1 MQTLKGYLPGTQ
13 LNSIMG
19 SKSQRIA
26 VAREDRRTRL
36 ITAAAGAGA
45 GMLAA
50 TFVCPLDVVKTRLQV
65 NRLPA
70 SAQSMRGGVILGHL
84 GKIFREEGVKGLYCG
99 FSSTMVALLVNW
111 AVYFTVY
118 EQLKKVLQTRQ
129 ARRNGNNASDQCG
142 VYPKLSVG
150 ANMLASAGAG
160 ATTILVTNP
169 LWVVKTRIQTQQ
181 LRPDLIPYKGL
192 YSALRRI
199 FREEGARGLYSG
211 VVPALAGISHVAI
224 QFPLF
229 EFFKN
234 HLAEKEGTSVEK
246 LPVRQVAMATSAAKV
261 IASTITYPHEVV
273 RSRLQEQGVARLEQ
287 LRYTGVVDCIK
298 KISLH
303 EGFGGFYR
311 GYAANL
317 MRTTPAAVITFT
329 SYEMILRHLK
339 NIFPPKGN

>member
-1 MQTLKGYLPGTQ
+1 MTPRMAKKGNG
-13 LNSIMG
+13 G
-19 SKSQRIA
+19 SVVLA
-26 VAREDRRTRL
+26 VSPRDDRRSKF
-36 ITAAAGAGA
+36 ITAVAGAGA

-65 NRLPA
+65 NRMGY
-70 SAQSMRGGVILGHL
+70 QNINGTMVLGHL
-84 GKIFREEGVKGLYCG
+84 GKIFKEEGVKGLYCG

-118 EQLKKVLQTRQ
+118 EQLKSMLQAQ
-129 ARRNGNNASDQCG
+129 EARRNGGNG
-142 VYPKLSVG
+142 HYPPPRLSVG

-169 LWVVKTRIQTQQ
+169 LWVVKTRIQTQS
-181 LRPDLIPYKGL
+181 LRPDLVPYKGVV
-192 YSALRRI
+192 SALRRI

-229 EFFKN
+229 EFLKN
-234 HLAEKEGTSVEK
+234 QLAVREGTTVEK
-246 LPVRQVAMATSAAKV
+246 LPVGQVAMATSAAKV

-273 RSRLQEQGVARLEQ
+273 RSRLQEQGLAKLEQ
-287 LRYTGVVDCIK
+287 LRYNGVFDCIK
-298 KISLH
+298 KISVH
-303 EGFGGFYR
+303 EGLGGFYR
-311 GYAANL
+311 GYATNL

-329 SYEMILRHLK
+329 SFEMILRQLK
-339 NIFPPKGN
+339 IIFPPKGN

>member
-1 MQTLKGYLPGTQ
+1 MAKKGNGVAL
-13 LNSIMG
+13 
-19 SKSQRIA
+19 A
-26 VAREDRRTRL
+26 VARDDRRTKF

-65 NRLPA
+65 NRMGY
-70 SAQSMRGGVILGHL
+70 QNINGTMVLGHL

-118 EQLKKVLQTRQ
+118 EQLKIVLQTQ
-129 ARRNGNNASDQCG
+129 EARRTGVATNAC
-142 VYPKLSVG
+142 PRLSVG

-169 LWVVKTRIQTQQ
+169 LWVVKTRIQTQS
-181 LRPDLIPYKGL
+181 LRPDIIPYQGVF
-192 YSALRRI
+192 SALRRI

-229 EFFKN
+229 EFLKTQ
-234 HLAEKEGTSVEK
+234 LATRDGTTVEK
-246 LPVRQVAMATSAAKV
+246 LPVGQVAMATSAAKV

-273 RSRLQEQGVARLEQ
+273 RSRLQEQGIAKLDQ
-287 LRYTGVVDCIK
+287 LRYTGVFDCIK
-298 KISLH
+298 KISVH
-303 EGFGGFYR
+303 EGLGGFYR
-311 GYAANL
+311 GYATNL

-329 SYEMILRHLK
+329 SFEMILRQLK
-339 NIFPPKGN
+339 IIFPLEGN

>member
-1 MQTLKGYLPGTQ
+1 MAKKGSVAL
-13 LNSIMG
+13 
-19 SKSQRIA
+19 A
-26 VAREDRRTRL
+26 VVNPRDDRRGKF

-65 NRLPA
+65 NRMGY
-70 SAQSMRGGVILGHL
+70 QNINGTMVLGHL

-118 EQLKKVLQTRQ
+118 EQLKTMLQ
-129 ARRNGNNASDQCG
+129 AREAHSTGR
-142 VYPKLSVG
+142 LSVG

-169 LWVVKTRIQTQQ
+169 LWVVKTRIQTQS
-181 LRPDLIPYKGL
+181 LRPDLVPYKGVV
-192 YSALRRI
+192 SALRRI

-229 EFFKN
+229 EFLKSR
-234 HLAEKEGTSVEK
+234 LAVREGTTVEK
-246 LPVRQVAMATSAAKV
+246 LPVGQVAMATSAAKV

-273 RSRLQEQGVARLEQ
+273 RSRLQEQGLAKLEQ
-287 LRYTGVVDCIK
+287 LRYNGVFDCIK
-298 KISLH
+298 KISVH
-303 EGFGGFYR
+303 EGLGGFYR
-311 GYAANL
+311 GYATNL

-329 SYEMILRHLK
+329 SFEMILRQLK
-339 NIFPPKGN
+339 IIFPPKGN

>member
-1 MQTLKGYLPGTQ
+1 MTVPRMAKKGNGVVL
-13 LNSIMG
+13 
-19 SKSQRIA
+19 A
-26 VAREDRRTRL
+26 VARDDRRTKF

-65 NRLPA
+65 NRMGY
-70 SAQSMRGGVILGHL
+70 QNINGTMVLGHL

-118 EQLKKVLQTRQ
+118 EQLKTVLQTQ
-129 ARRNGNNASDQCG
+129 EARRSGVAANGC
-142 VYPKLSVG
+142 PRLSVG

-169 LWVVKTRIQTQQ
+169 LWVVKTRIQTQS
-181 LRPDLIPYKGL
+181 LRPDIIPYQGVF
-192 YSALRRI
+192 SALRRI
-199 FREEGARGLYSG
+199 FHEEGARGLYSG

-229 EFFKN
+229 EFLKTQ
-234 HLAEKEGTSVEK
+234 LAAREGTTVEN
-246 LPVRQVAMATSAAKV
+246 LPVGQVAMATSAAKV

-273 RSRLQEQGVARLEQ
+273 RSRLQEQGIAKLEQ
-287 LRYTGVVDCIK
+287 LRYTGVFDCIK
-298 KISLH
+298 KISVH
-303 EGFGGFYR
+303 EGLGGFYR
-311 GYAANL
+311 GYATNL

-329 SYEMILRHLK
+329 SFEMILRQLK
-339 NIFPPKGN
+339 VIFPPKGN

>member
-1 MQTLKGYLPGTQ
+1 MAKKG
-13 LNSIMG
+13 
-19 SKSQRIA
+19 SQGVALA
-26 VAREDRRTRL
+26 VVASPRDDRRTKF

-65 NRLPA
+65 NRMGY
-70 SAQSMRGGVILGHL
+70 QNINGTMVLGHL
-84 GKIFREEGVKGLYCG
+84 GKIFKEEGVKGLYCG

-118 EQLKKVLQTRQ
+118 EQLKTYLQTQESHRSNN
-129 ARRNGNNASDQCG
+129 NGHPS
-142 VYPKLSVG
+142 PRLSVG
-150 ANMLASAGAG
+150 ANMIASAGAG

-169 LWVVKTRIQTQQ
+169 LWVVKTRIQTQS
-181 LRPDLIPYKGL
+181 LRPDLIPYKGVV
-192 YSALRRI
+192 SALRRI

-229 EFFKN
+229 EFLKGQ
-234 HLAEKEGTSVEK
+234 LATREGTTVEK
-246 LPVRQVAMATSAAKV
+246 LPVGQVAMATSAAKV

-273 RSRLQEQGVARLEQ
+273 RSRLQEQGLAKLDQ
-287 LRYTGVVDCIK
+287 LRYHGVFDCIK
-298 KISLH
+298 KISVH
-303 EGFGGFYR
+303 EGLGGFYR
-311 GYAANL
+311 GYATNL

-329 SYEMILRHLK
+329 SFELILRQLK
-339 NIFPPKGN
+339 IIFPPKGN

>member
-1 MQTLKGYLPGTQ
+1 MGKRGPGSVA
-13 LNSIMG
+13 L
-19 SKSQRIA
+19 A
-26 VAREDRRTRL
+26 VATPRDDRRAKF

-65 NRLPA
+65 NRMGY
-70 SAQSMRGGVILGHL
+70 QNINGTMVLGHL
-84 GKIFREEGVKGLYCG
+84 GKIFKEEGIKGLYCG

-118 EQLKKVLQTRQ
+118 EQLKTMLQAQ
-129 ARRNGNNASDQCG
+129 EARRTGQ
-142 VYPKLSVG
+142 YMTTPRLSVG

-169 LWVVKTRIQTQQ
+169 LWVVKTRIQTQS
-181 LRPDLIPYKGL
+181 LRPDLIPYQGVV
-192 YSALRRI
+192 SALRRI

-229 EFFKN
+229 EFLKSQ
-234 HLAEKEGTSVEK
+234 LAVREGTTVEK
-246 LPVRQVAMATSAAKV
+246 LPVGQVAMATSAAKV

-273 RSRLQEQGVARLEQ
+273 RSRLQEQGLAKLEQ
-287 LRYTGVVDCIK
+287 IRYTGVFDCIK
-298 KISLH
+298 KISVQ

-311 GYAANL
+311 GYATNL

-329 SYEMILRHLK
+329 TFEMILRQLK
-339 NIFPPKGN
+339 SIFPPKGN